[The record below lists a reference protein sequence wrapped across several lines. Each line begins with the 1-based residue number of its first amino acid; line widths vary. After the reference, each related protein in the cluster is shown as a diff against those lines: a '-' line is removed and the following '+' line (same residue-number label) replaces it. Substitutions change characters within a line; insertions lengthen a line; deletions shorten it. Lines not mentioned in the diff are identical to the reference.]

1 MAFGVNHAQ
10 LELPSLGFHA
20 KHQAPLDMDIA
31 TAGTIVAV
39 TAYFFLT
46 CLLFW
51 VAFIPRANRST
62 LWWAMATGCAL
73 CARLS
78 FMVLKPYLPPTYIE
92 AVYAVFINLE
102 KTFLLIGFFHFF
114 TLHNIT
120 RFKKIVFTIFCV
132 ELLLIGI
139 TKILLN
145 ANTLFAIQF
154 SVLNAT
160 ALATIAVLIAK
171 HLSTHSALWMRPLML
186 TLIIFCIHW
195 LTYPIA
201 RHYPTWLQYGLLF
214 GNLVNLATYLTYAML
229 ALMAFQQRLLQAEQT
244 ALKNAEKATQSSK
257 AKSEFLANMSHEIR
271 TPINGVLGMLEL
283 LKKTSLSEDQQHK
296 VAMALRSGNSLLS
309 IINDILDFS
318 KIEAGKITIEKQ
330 AFNIKQLLQDIAET
344 MQHQADTKGLSVTLN
359 TSQIHQDWVVG
370 DESRVRQIVVN
381 LLGNAIKFTERGAV
395 AISASTKMDEQSVQ
409 FECEIQDTGI
419 GISSDQAKKLFSAFN
434 QADASTTRK
443 YGGTGLGL
451 VISKKLCT
459 LMGGKL
465 SLESELGRGSTFNFR
480 LTFEK
485 SHAEQQ
491 PQAPAATISEPP
503 TAQPTC
509 RILLVEDNEINQLVA
524 EGMLEDYGYA
534 CEMAENGEIA
544 LTMLINASTT
554 NPYDLILMDCQ
565 MPIMD
570 GYACTQAI
578 RAGKAGDKHKVIPII
593 AMTANAMKGD
603 REKCIAAGM
612 DDYLTKP
619 LDEEVFI
626 KMLQQWLPSLTPP
639 Q

>member
-1 MAFGVNHAQ
+1 M
-10 LELPSLGFHA
+10 
-20 KHQAPLDMDIA
+20 
-31 TAGTIVAV
+31 
-39 TAYFFLT
+39 
-46 CLLFW
+46 
-51 VAFIPRANRST
+51 
-62 LWWAMATGCAL
+62 
-73 CARLS
+73 
-78 FMVLKPYLPPTYIE
+78 
-92 AVYAVFINLE
+92 
-102 KTFLLIGFFHFF
+102 
-114 TLHNIT
+114 
-120 RFKKIVFTIFCV
+120 
-132 ELLLIGI
+132 
-139 TKILLN
+139 LN

-160 ALATIAVLIAK
+160 ALATIAVLIGK
-171 HLSTHSALWMRPLML
+171 HLSTHSTLWMRPLMW

-229 ALMAFQQRLLQAEQT
+229 ALMVFQQRLLQAEQT

-330 AFNIKQLLQDIAET
+330 AFNIKQLLQDIIET
-344 MQHQADTKGLSVTLN
+344 MQHQAGTKGLSVTIN

-409 FECEIQDTGI
+409 FECEIQDSGI
-419 GISSDQAKKLFSAFN
+419 GISSDQAKHLFSAFN

-459 LMGGKL
+459 LMGGRL

-485 SHAEQQ
+485 SLAEQP
-491 PQAPAATISEPP
+491 PQAPATTISEPS

-524 EGMLEDYGYA
+524 EGILEDHGYA
-534 CEMAENGEIA
+534 CDMAENGEIA
-544 LTMLINASTT
+544 LTMLMNASITA
-554 NPYDLILMDCQ
+554 PCDLILMDCQ

-578 RAGKAGDKHKVIPII
+578 RAGKAGDKHKLIPII

-639 Q
+639 PQ

>member
-1 MAFGVNHAQ
+1 M
-10 LELPSLGFHA
+10 
-20 KHQAPLDMDIA
+20 
-31 TAGTIVAV
+31 
-39 TAYFFLT
+39 
-46 CLLFW
+46 
-51 VAFIPRANRST
+51 
-62 LWWAMATGCAL
+62 
-73 CARLS
+73 
-78 FMVLKPYLPPTYIE
+78 
-92 AVYAVFINLE
+92 
-102 KTFLLIGFFHFF
+102 GFFHFF
-114 TLHNIT
+114 SLSNIT
-120 RFKKIVFTIFCV
+120 KLQKIIFIIFGA
-132 ELLLIGI
+132 ELLLIGL
-139 TKILLN
+139 TKVLLGT
-145 ANTLFAIQF
+145 NTLFAVQF
-154 SVLNAT
+154 ALLNAA
-160 ALATIAVLIAK
+160 ALATIATLIGK
-171 HLSTHSALWMRPLML
+171 HLSTHSTLWMRPLML
-186 TLIIFCIHW
+186 TLIVFCIHW

-296 VAMALRSGNSLLS
+296 ITMALRSGNSLLS

-330 AFNIKQLLQDIAET
+330 AFNIKQLLQDIVET
-344 MQHQADTKGLSVTLN
+344 MQHQADTKGLSVTIN

-370 DESRVRQIVVN
+370 DESRVRQIIVN

-395 AISASTKMDEQSVQ
+395 AISASTKMDEQNVQ

-451 VISKKLCT
+451 VISKELCA

-465 SLESELGRGSTFNFR
+465 SLESELGRGSTFNFQ

-485 SHAEQQ
+485 SHAEQP
-491 PQAPAATISEPP
+491 PQAPATTISEPS

-524 EGMLEDYGYA
+524 EGMLEDHGYA

-544 LTMLINASTT
+544 LTMLVNASTT
-554 NPYDLILMDCQ
+554 APYDLILMDCQ

-578 RAGKAGDKHKVIPII
+578 RAGKAGDKHKLTPII

-619 LDEEVFI
+619 LDEEAFI

-639 Q
+639 PQ